1 MHSANRPQHY
11 NSPLPIHNPPNLNQ
25 PNGDFFPKLRAHLQN
40 IFATGNKHPTS
51 CALSWDRSCMRNTE
65 PSAGTGP
72 AHTDSVFLRPRV
84 LQYGINQHLGTAVG
98 LGLSGESH
106 LEQSR
111 PPVLYRDQ
119 KGFLS
124 VSVKKDQIATL
135 ERDKTSPLENSQ
147 SPL

>member
-1 MHSANRPQHY
+1 MRLWRLVVDVMPSGIWQMQWDWC
-11 NSPLPIHNPPNLNQ
+11 SPPLQ
-25 PNGDFFPKLRAHLQN
+25 GTKERLRVRLR
-40 IFATGNKHPTS
+40 
-51 CALSWDRSCMRNTE
+51 RS
-65 PSAGTGP
+65 
-72 AHTDSVFLRPRV
+72 V
-84 LQYGINQHLGTAVG
+84 VG

-111 PPVLYRDQ
+111 LPVLYRDQ